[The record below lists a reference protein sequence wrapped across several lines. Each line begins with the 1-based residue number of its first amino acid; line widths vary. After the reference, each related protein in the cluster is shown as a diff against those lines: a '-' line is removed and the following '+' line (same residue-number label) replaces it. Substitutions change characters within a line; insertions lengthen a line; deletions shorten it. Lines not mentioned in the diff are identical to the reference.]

1 MAEYI
6 KTSKFVNVLSGKAK
20 LNVLWTITKAS
31 NQQSKKY
38 IMKCVH
44 NIILNMN
51 RNIGKKS

>member
-31 NQQSKKY
+31 NQESKKY

-51 RNIGKKS
+51 RNIGKES